1 MDKLTIERANNGYV
15 LSWYNAETT
24 NNDYIV
30 VEDDDTQGNEARL
43 AQKLLIAIQ
52 EYLGLLGS
60 KHDEERCYVELR
72 NKEGKEI
79 V

>member
-1 MDKLTIERANNGYV
+1 MDKLIIERAENGYV
-15 LSWYNAETT
+15 LSWYNEETT
-24 NNDYIV
+24 NNYIV
-30 VEDDDTQGNEARL
+30 VEDDDTQNNEARL